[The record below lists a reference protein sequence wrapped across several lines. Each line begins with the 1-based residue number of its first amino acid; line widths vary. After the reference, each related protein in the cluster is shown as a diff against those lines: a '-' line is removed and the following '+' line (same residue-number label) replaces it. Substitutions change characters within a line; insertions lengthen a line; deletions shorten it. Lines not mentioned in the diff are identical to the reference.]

1 MAQKRNSVVS
11 TNMLKR
17 TSNPGLVKVTN
28 SKNKGMVTPS
38 EKSGRIGLA
47 VNEDG
52 EELEVE
58 EETNYDDMTSVDLSE
73 EEDKEENL
81 TDEQLLDILAAKHR
95 FNDDAKIIHV
105 AIIDYLTRYGCLKAV
120 EKHVKSYQAPEGI
133 TTVSVADPLFYG
145 DRFQRFMLENV
156 LADTDD

>member
-47 VNEDG
+47 VNDNSD
-52 EELEVE
+52 ELEVD

-73 EEDKEENL
+73 EEDKEDNL

-105 AIIDYLTRYGCLKAV
+105 AIIDYLTRYGCMKVV
-120 EKHVKSYQAPEGI
+120 EKHAKG
-133 TTVSVADPLFYG
+133 L
-145 DRFQRFMLENV
+145 
-156 LADTDD
+156 